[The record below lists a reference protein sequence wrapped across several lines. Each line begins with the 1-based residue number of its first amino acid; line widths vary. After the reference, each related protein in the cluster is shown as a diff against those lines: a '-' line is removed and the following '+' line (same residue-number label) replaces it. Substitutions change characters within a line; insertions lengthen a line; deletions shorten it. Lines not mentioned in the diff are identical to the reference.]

1 MNSRI
6 ASSELHAVVFLVT
19 TPKKATRMHV
29 HSNATTNKKQ
39 RERIRLS
46 QKSCRALAQEMAV
59 SPTTAHRWKQRDTPE
74 DKSCRPDTIEYAFDP
89 SEQAMI
95 LSLRQK
101 GLPLD
106 DLVDLVQ
113 QPLPEARRSSVYRLL
128 KRNGV
133 GRLPK
138 KGEQETGQD
147 DKHGQFKDYG
157 PGFLHIDCFY
167 LPKLEGKKRYC
178 FVAIDRATR
187 LSLLATR
194 LSLLATRLSLL
205 ATRLSLLATRLSLL
219 AVSEHKGKEAA
230 TDFLRQ
236 CLAFFPFQISKI
248 LTDNGRE
255 FTLKGFKNRYGTK
268 VKAAHDF
275 ERVCQEQDIEHRTT
289 LPYTPKTN
297 GMVERMNGLTK
308 ENTTKRNRYMT
319 VQDMTVQEM
328 LDDLHGWFVR
338 YNFCRKNRRIGGKT
352 PYEAVLVWHTKQPEL
367 FIKEPTALLAFRSQ
381 SIDT

>member
-1 MNSRI
+1 
-6 ASSELHAVVFLVT
+6 
-19 TPKKATRMHV
+19 MHV

-39 RERIRLS
+39 RERLRLS
-46 QKSCRALAQEMAV
+46 SKSCRALAEEMQV
-59 SPTTAHRWKQRDTPE
+59 SPTTAHRWRQRDTPE
-74 DKSCRPDTIEYAFDP
+74 DKSCRPNTIEYAFDP
-89 SEQAMI
+89 SQQAMI

-113 QPLPEARRSSVYRLL
+113 QPLPDATRSSIYRLL

-133 GRLPK
+133 SRLPK
-138 KGEQETGQD
+138 KEEQETGQ

-167 LPKLEGKKRYC
+167 LPKIEGKKRYC

-187 LSLLATR
+187 LSLLA
-194 LSLLATRLSLL
+194 
-205 ATRLSLLATRLSLL
+205 
-219 AVSEHKGKEAA
+219 VYENKDKKAA

-236 CLAFFPFQISKI
+236 CLAFFPFRISKI

-268 VKAAHDF
+268 VKADHDF
-275 ERVCQEQDIEHRTT
+275 EQLCQKQGIEHRTT

-308 ENTTKRNRYMT
+308 ENTTKRNRYKT
-319 VQDMTVQEM
+319 VLEM
-328 LDDLHGWFVR
+328 LNDLHGWFVR

-352 PYEAVLVWHTKQPEL
+352 PYEAVLLWYAKQPEL
-367 FIKEPTALLAFRSQ
+367 FIKEPTTLLAFRSQ
-381 SIDT
+381 SNDT

>member
-1 MNSRI
+1 
-6 ASSELHAVVFLVT
+6 
-19 TPKKATRMHV
+19 MHV

-39 RERIRLS
+39 RERIRFS
-46 QKSCRALAQEMAV
+46 QKSCRALAKEMAV

-74 DKSCRPDTIEYAFDP
+74 DKSCRPDSIEYAFDP
-89 SEQAMI
+89 SEQALI

-113 QPLPEARRSSVYRLL
+113 QPLPEATRSSVYRLL

-133 GRLPK
+133 SRLSK
-138 KGEQETGQD
+138 KGEQETGQTETGQTETGQTETGQT

-157 PGFLHIDCFY
+157 PGFLHIDCFS

-187 LSLLATR
+187 LSFLW
-194 LSLLATRLSLL
+194 
-205 ATRLSLLATRLSLL
+205 
-219 AVSEHKGKEAA
+219 VYEHKDKKAA

-255 FTLKGFKNRYGTK
+255 FTLKGFKNRWGTK
-268 VKAAHDF
+268 VKDDHDF
-275 ERVCQEQDIEHRTT
+275 EQLCQQQQIEHRTT

-308 ENTTKRNRYMT
+308 EATVKQNRYVTAAAMKS
-319 VQDMTVQEM
+319 
-328 LDDLHGWFVR
+328 DLHGWFVR
-338 YNFCRKNRRIGGKT
+338 YNFCRKNRRIGKKT
-352 PYEAVLVWHTKQPEL
+352 PYEAAVAWYKKDPTL
-367 FIKEPTALLAFRSQ
+367 FVREPTALLVYRNNRSQ
-381 SIDT
+381 SSET

>member
-1 MNSRI
+1 
-6 ASSELHAVVFLVT
+6 
-19 TPKKATRMHV
+19 MHV

-39 RERIRLS
+39 RKRLARS
-46 QKSCRALAQEMAV
+46 AKTCRALAEEMAV
-59 SPTTAHRWKQRDTPE
+59 SLGTVHRWKRRDCPQ
-74 DKSCRPDTIEYAFDP
+74 DKCCRPNKIEYAFDEYAFDL

-113 QPLPEARRSSVYRLL
+113 QPLPAASRSSVYRLL

-133 GRLPK
+133 SRLPK
-138 KGEQETGQD
+138 PGEQETGQD

-157 PGFLHIDCFY
+157 PGFIHMDCFY

-187 LSLLATR
+187 LSF
-194 LSLLATRLSLL
+194 LSIY
-205 ATRLSLLATRLSLL
+205 
-219 AVSEHKGKEAA
+219 EHKDKKAA
-230 TDFLRQ
+230 TDFLKQ
-236 CLAFFPFQISKI
+236 CLSFFPFQVSKI

-255 FTLKGFKNRYGTK
+255 FSLKGFKNRWGTK
-268 VKAAHDF
+268 VKDEHDF
-275 ERVCQEQDIEHRTT
+275 ERHCREQEIEHRTT

-308 ENTTKRNRYMT
+308 ENTVKRNRYMT
-319 VQDMTVQEM
+319 VREM
-328 LDDLHGWFVR
+328 YADLQGWFVR

-352 PYEAVLVWHTKQPEL
+352 PYEAAL
-367 FIKEPTALLAFRSQ
+367 FWYKKDPSLFLKEPTTLLVYRSQ
-381 SIDT
+381 SIDI

>member
-1 MNSRI
+1 
-6 ASSELHAVVFLVT
+6 
-19 TPKKATRMHV
+19 
-29 HSNATTNKKQ
+29 
-39 RERIRLS
+39 
-46 QKSCRALAQEMAV
+46 
-59 SPTTAHRWKQRDTPE
+59 
-74 DKSCRPDTIEYAFDP
+74 
-89 SEQAMI
+89 MI
-95 LSLRQK
+95 LCLRQK

-113 QPLPEARRSSVYRLL
+113 QPLPEATRSSVYRLL

-138 KGEQETGQD
+138 KGEQETGQE

-187 LSLLATR
+187 LSFLW
-194 LSLLATRLSLL
+194 
-205 ATRLSLLATRLSLL
+205 
-219 AVSEHKGKEAA
+219 VYEHKDKQAA
-230 TDFLRQ
+230 TAFLKQ
-236 CLAFFPFQISKI
+236 CLAFFPFQVSKI

-268 VKAAHDF
+268 VKAVHDF
-275 ERVCQEQDIEHRTT
+275 EQVCQQQEIEHRTT

-308 ENTTKRNRYMT
+308 ENTTKKRRYET
-319 VQDMTVQEM
+319 VAAM
-328 LDDLHGWFVR
+328 LSDLHGWFVR
-338 YNFCRKNRRIGGKT
+338 YNFCRKNRRMGARPPMKPSYSGVPSSQGYLSRSRPRFWLFVHNLLTLDMKQIMNERFMVVKMTDRYEQGLDGGQSVFDRLTRFVKNIFKT
-352 PYEAVLVWHTKQPEL
+352 NLEIFFEAFEY
-367 FIKEPTALLAFRSQ
+367 
-381 SIDT
+381 

>member
-1 MNSRI
+1 
-6 ASSELHAVVFLVT
+6 
-19 TPKKATRMHV
+19 MHV

-39 RERIRLS
+39 RERIRFS
-46 QKSCRALAQEMAV
+46 QKSCRALAKEMAV

-74 DKSCRPDTIEYAFDP
+74 DKSCRPDSIEYAFDP
-89 SEQAMI
+89 SEQALI

-113 QPLPEARRSSVYRLL
+113 QPLPEATRSSVYRLL

-133 GRLPK
+133 SRLSK
-138 KGEQETGQD
+138 KGEQETGQTETGQT

-157 PGFLHIDCFY
+157 PGFLHIDCFS

-187 LSLLATR
+187 LSFLW
-194 LSLLATRLSLL
+194 
-205 ATRLSLLATRLSLL
+205 
-219 AVSEHKGKEAA
+219 VYEHKDKKAA

-268 VKAAHDF
+268 VKDDHDF
-275 ERVCQEQDIEHRTT
+275 EQVCQEQEIEHRTT

-308 ENTTKRNRYMT
+308 ENTTKKQRYET
-319 VQDMTVQEM
+319 VEQM
-328 LDDLHGWFVR
+328 LSDLHGWFVR

-352 PYEAVLVWHTKQPEL
+352 PYEAVLLWYAKQPEL

>member
-1 MNSRI
+1 
-6 ASSELHAVVFLVT
+6 
-19 TPKKATRMHV
+19 MHV

-39 RERIRLS
+39 RERLIGS
-46 QKSCRALAQEMAV
+46 KKTCRTLAQEMAISLSTV
-59 SPTTAHRWKQRDTPE
+59 HRWKHRDCPQ
-74 DKSCRPDTIEYAFDP
+74 DKSCRPTKIEYAFDL
-89 SEQAMI
+89 SEQTLI

-113 QPLPEARRSSVYRLL
+113 QPLPEASRSSIYRLL

-133 GRLPK
+133 SRLPK
-138 KGEQETGQD
+138 QEEQETGQD

-157 PGFLHIDCFY
+157 PGFVHMDCFY

-187 LSLLATR
+187 LAF
-194 LSLLATRLSLL
+194 
-205 ATRLSLLATRLSLL
+205 L
-219 AVSEHKGKEAA
+219 AVYEHKDKKAA

-236 CLAFFPFQISKI
+236 CLSFFPFSISKV

-255 FTLKGFKNRYGTK
+255 FTLRGFKNRWGTK
-268 VKAAHDF
+268 VKDDHAF
-275 ERVCQEQDIEHRTT
+275 EQVCREQEIGHRTT

-308 ENTTKRNRYMT
+308 ENTTKRNRYET
-319 VQDMTVQEM
+319 VEQMLADM
-328 LDDLHGWFVR
+328 HGWFVR

-352 PYEAVLVWHTKQPEL
+352 PYEAAL
-367 FIKEPTALLAFRSQ
+367 FWYKKDPSLFLKEPTALLVYRSQ
-381 SIDT
+381 STDT

>member
-1 MNSRI
+1 
-6 ASSELHAVVFLVT
+6 
-19 TPKKATRMHV
+19 MHI

-39 RERIRLS
+39 RERLRFS
-46 QKSCRALAQEMAV
+46 QKSCRALAKEMAV
-59 SPTTAHRWKQRDTPE
+59 SLGTVHRWKHRDSPE
-74 DKSCRPDTIEYAFDP
+74 DKSCCPNTIAYAFDP

-106 DLVDLVQ
+106 ELVDLVQ
-113 QPLPEARRSSVYRLL
+113 QPLPDATRSSIHRLL

-133 GRLPK
+133 SRLPK
-138 KGEQETGQD
+138 SNAQKGEQETGQT

-187 LSLLATR
+187 LAF
-194 LSLLATRLSLL
+194 
-205 ATRLSLLATRLSLL
+205 L
-219 AVSEHKGKEAA
+219 AVYEHKDKKAS

-236 CLAFFPFQISKI
+236 CLSFFPFRVSKL

-268 VKAAHDF
+268 VKDDHDF
-275 ERVCQEQDIEHRTT
+275 EQVCQEQDIEHRTT

-308 ENTTKRNRYMT
+308 ENTTKKRRYET
-319 VQDMTVQEM
+319 VPEM
-328 LDDLHGWFVR
+328 LADLHGWFVR
-338 YNFCRKNRRIGGKT
+338 YNFCRNNRRIGGKT
-352 PYEAVLVWHTKQPEL
+352 PYEAVLLWYAKQPEL
-367 FIKEPTALLAFRSQ
+367 FHKEPAALLAFRSQ
-381 SIDT
+381 STDT

>member
-1 MNSRI
+1 
-6 ASSELHAVVFLVT
+6 
-19 TPKKATRMHV
+19 MHI

-39 RERIRLS
+39 RERIRS
-46 QKSCRALAQEMAV
+46 SHKNCRTLAQEMAV
-59 SPTTAHRWKQRDTPE
+59 SLGTVHRWKHRDSPE
-74 DKSCRPDTIEYAFDP
+74 DKSCRPDTIEYAFDQD
-89 SEQAMI
+89 EQAMI
-95 LSLRQK
+95 LALRQQ

-113 QPLPEARRSSVYRLL
+113 QPLPEASRSSVYRLL

-133 GRLPK
+133 SRLPK

-147 DKHGQFKDYG
+147 EGPQSDKHGQFKDYP

-167 LPKLEGKKRYC
+167 LPKLGGIKRYC

-187 LSLLATR
+187 LAFLFIY
-194 LSLLATRLSLL
+194 
-205 ATRLSLLATRLSLL
+205 
-219 AVSEHKGKEAA
+219 EHKDKEAA
-230 TDFLRQ
+230 TDFLKR
-236 CLAFFPFQISKI
+236 CLAFFPFVISKV

-268 VKAAHDF
+268 VKTVHDF
-275 ERVCQEQDIEHRTT
+275 GQVCQEQQIEHRTT

-308 ENTTKRNRYMT
+308 ENTTKKNRYET
-319 VQDMTVQEM
+319 VQAMI
-328 LDDLHGWFVR
+328 DDLHGWFVR

-352 PYEAVLVWHTKQPEL
+352 PYEACLAWFAKQPEL
-367 FIKEPTALLAFRSQ
+367 FIKEPDALLAFRS
-381 SIDT
+381 

>member
-1 MNSRI
+1 
-6 ASSELHAVVFLVT
+6 
-19 TPKKATRMHV
+19 MHV

-39 RERIRLS
+39 RERLRLS
-46 QKSCRALAQEMAV
+46 SKSCRALAEEMQV
-59 SPTTAHRWKQRDTPE
+59 SPTTAHRWRQRDTPE
-74 DKSCRPDTIEYAFDP
+74 DKSCRPNTIEYAFDP
-89 SEQAMI
+89 SQQAMI

-113 QPLPEARRSSVYRLL
+113 QPLPDATRSSIYRLL

-133 GRLPK
+133 SRLPK
-138 KGEQETGQD
+138 KEEQETGQ

-187 LSLLATR
+187 LSLLA
-194 LSLLATRLSLL
+194 
-205 ATRLSLLATRLSLL
+205 
-219 AVSEHKGKEAA
+219 VYENKDKKAA

-236 CLAFFPFQISKI
+236 CLAFFPFRISKI

-268 VKAAHDF
+268 VKADHDF
-275 ERVCQEQDIEHRTT
+275 EQLCQKQGIEHRTT

-308 ENTTKRNRYMT
+308 ENTTKRNRYKT
-319 VQDMTVQEM
+319 VLEM
-328 LDDLHGWFVR
+328 LNDLHGWFVR

-352 PYEAVLVWHTKQPEL
+352 PYEAVLLWYAKQPEL
-367 FIKEPTALLAFRSQ
+367 FIKEPTTLLAFRSQ
-381 SIDT
+381 SNDT